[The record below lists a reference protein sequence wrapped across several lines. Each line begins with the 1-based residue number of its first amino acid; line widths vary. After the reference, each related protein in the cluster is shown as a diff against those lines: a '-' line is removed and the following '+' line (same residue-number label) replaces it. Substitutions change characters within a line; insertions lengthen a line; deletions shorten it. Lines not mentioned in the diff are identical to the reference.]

1 MKKEKKIEAETAA
14 ELKESIERLAKEE
27 NMTPVELMS
36 FVHGTGNGGKSSL
49 FSIPA
54 FVPHHR

>member
-1 MKKEKKIEAETAA
+1 MKKLKKEKEIEAETAA

-36 FVHGTGNGGKSSL
+36 ETLVEVM
-49 FSIPA
+49 IE
-54 FVPHHR
+54 